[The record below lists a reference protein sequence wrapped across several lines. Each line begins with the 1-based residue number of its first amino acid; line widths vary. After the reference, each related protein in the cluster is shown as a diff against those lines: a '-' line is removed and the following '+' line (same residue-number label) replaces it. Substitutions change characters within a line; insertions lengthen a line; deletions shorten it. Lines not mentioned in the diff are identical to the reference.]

1 MFEINKSLDK
11 SSVCLNKLQFQGSC
25 TERRD
30 IKTST
35 GHQKLEAS
43 FPLSGGTINLFFNLF
58 FNISELVHFVF

>member
-35 GHQKLEAS
+35 GHQKLE
-43 FPLSGGTINLFFNLF
+43 
-58 FNISELVHFVF
+58 